1 MHISSFQLKQIPNLQ
16 NHLSIKLYSYQ
27 ASCINQ
33 KLPRQKKSNKTDRQ
47 PAHTKIPTHCE
58 NKINPNIPF
67 GSFTVSHSITRKI
80 KGKVGG
86 SHQDLY

>member
-1 MHISSFQLKQIPNLQ
+1 MHQPKITK
-16 NHLSIKLYSYQ
+16 
-27 ASCINQ
+27 AE
-33 KLPRQKKSNKTDRQ
+33 KSNKTDRQ

-80 KGKVGG
+80 KGKVGD